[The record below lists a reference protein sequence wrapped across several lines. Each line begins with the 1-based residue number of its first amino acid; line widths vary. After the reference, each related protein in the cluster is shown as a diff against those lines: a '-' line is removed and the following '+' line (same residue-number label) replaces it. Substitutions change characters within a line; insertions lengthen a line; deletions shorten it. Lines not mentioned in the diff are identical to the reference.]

1 MAALEM
7 TVSQW
12 TAFLADESLDIEI
25 EGVLVEDPLGQ
36 EFDYLDEDFSAYL
49 ADDSTLKLHDG
60 VVIDHHTVN
69 VDPVCLKKFVKGWA
83 DKRCQAVEEMS
94 KKPALY
100 IVFDDE
106 VSLKKVENVLNS
118 LKVNLGVSMTIQ
130 SGAS

>member
-1 MAALEM
+1 MAALEL

-12 TAFLADESLDIEI
+12 SAFLADESLDIEI

-60 VVIDHHTVN
+60 VVLDHSVN
-69 VDPVCLKKFVKGWA
+69 VDPVCLKKFVKGWL

-94 KKPALY
+94 KKPTLY

-118 LKVNLGVSMTIQ
+118 LKVNLGVNMAIQ
-130 SGAS
+130 PGAS